1 MVKPD
6 KNKLLTFLP
15 KRIWQNRTRKHAY
28 ILLICLFISIFIWLI
43 IKLSNDY
50 YDTLKF
56 PVHYTNL
63 PEDKIISSGSV
74 STIYLRLHAQGFKLF
89 SLRYLKNKP
98 TIEIDLKEIKLHK
111 SRYTYSSYI
120 TTRPLIQPIAE
131 QLNFENELES
141 IYPDTLYFTLE
152 DIAEKMVPVKTDLNL
167 TFEKQYRQYGEIN
180 VYPDSVLLRGTK
192 ETLDTVRAISTEHAA
207 LNQLKTNRKLKLK
220 LLNPLS
226 EKQLKLQQDSVEVM
240 IPVEK
245 YTEAS
250 IELPVQIENN
260 DTSLIKLFPEQVSV
274 TYMVALKD
282 YQKISD
288 DMFRAVAYFS
298 KNKGIDKTLDVK
310 LERHPNFIEIKQITP
325 SRVEYIVLRK

>member
-6 KNKLLTFLP
+6 KNKLLAFLP

-43 IKLSNDY
+43 IKLSNNY

-56 PVHYTNL
+56 PVKYTNQ
-63 PEDKIISSGSV
+63 PKDKIISGSSDNTV
-74 STIYLRLHAQGFKLF
+74 YLRLYAQGFKLF

-98 TIEIDLKEIKLHK
+98 TIEIDLKEAKLHR

-120 TTRPLIQPIAE
+120 ITKPLIQPIAE
-131 QLNFENELES
+131 QMNFENELES

-152 DIAEKMVPVKTDLNL
+152 DITQKKVPVKTDLNL
-167 TFEKQYRQYGEIN
+167 TFEKQYRQYGEISVN
-180 VYPDSVLLRGTK
+180 PDSVLLRGTK
-192 ETLDTVRAISTEHAA
+192 ETLDTIRAISTEHAD
-207 LNQLKTNRKLKLK
+207 LHQLKTNRKLNLK
-220 LLNPLS
+220 LINPLS
-226 EKQLKLQQDSVEVM
+226 DKQLILQQDSVNVM
-240 IPVEK
+240 VAAEK

-250 IELPVQIENN
+250 IEIPVQVENT
-260 DTSLIKLFPEQVSV
+260 DTSLIKLFPEQVNI

-288 DMFRAVAYFS
+288 DMFRAVAHFN
-298 KNKGIDKTLDVK
+298 KNKGNNKTLDVK
-310 LERHPNFIEIKQITP
+310 LERHPNFIEIKQMTP
-325 SRVEYIVLRK
+325 PRVEYIVLRK